1 MNNKVYRLLRNNKEQ
16 GPFTA
21 DELVQKNLKPFDL
34 IWADGRS
41 AAWSYPGEIAEFKM
55 YVPNADEKSFNS
67 FSKQQDIVPAVSASI
82 QAAVSVNDTTIK
94 TEQAKQKPRYK
105 VSAAW
110 SKIQTVTAP
119 ACSNVMVAAPKKISS
134 PKIVNVH
141 TTQAA
146 NIKSLSWE
154 QAWLD
159 WENEKKTGA
168 PIRPKTFKTLPVVKE
183 AKFKQAKTSSPVL
196 EKKFEQSLDT
206 ITNNYIDNILQQ
218 KKKSR
223 AFSLGKS
230 SEFVLP
236 SLALIIIFS
245 IAYWLMHDTK
255 VASIQNTSLITPQ
268 QPVVTNNDEQKT
280 ADLKSA
286 TSKIIKTAL
295 VKTHVSN
302 TTNNV
307 EDLNKT
313 VIADAKEK
321 TTAHY
326 ISNKKNVTQASTNDV
341 IVKKNPEQ
349 KTSNNANVDLKKLR
363 KQVDPSVINNDPKDV
378 AYGNASNAN
387 SNDLNATERR
397 PVRRRTNVADSS
409 NNTTLNQSASN
420 VPIIKNANTNS
431 GLNYVSVPEYIS
443 MNDGSGDLKIQN
455 VSDVDLDLAVVDVQY
470 YDASGRFR
478 KGETLY
484 LHNLR
489 AGKIITIKTA
499 KDVNS
504 SYATAK
510 VSLVSS
516 DANGVYAVGD
526 N

>member
-1 MNNKVYRLLRNNKEQ
+1 MNNKVYRLLRNNKEL

-34 IWADGRS
+34 IWVDGRS
-41 AAWSYPGEIAEFKM
+41 AAWNYPGEMAEFKM
-55 YVPNADEKSFNS
+55 YIPNAEEKSFNS

-82 QAAVSVNDTTIK
+82 QAAVSVNDTIIK

-119 ACSNVMVAAPKKISS
+119 ACSNVMVAASKKISS
-134 PKIVNVH
+134 PKIVNIH

-159 WENEKKTGA
+159 WENEKKTGIS
-168 PIRPKTFKTLPVVKE
+168 IRPKTVQTLPVVKE
-183 AKFKQAKTSSPVL
+183 AKINQTKTSSPVL

-218 KKKSR
+218 KKKSK

-230 SEFVLP
+230 SEFILP
-236 SLALIIIFS
+236 SLALIVIFS

-255 VASIQNTSLITPQ
+255 VASITNALPATLQ
-268 QPVVTNNDEQKT
+268 QAALADNDEQKT
-280 ADLKSA
+280 ADLKTEA
-286 TSKIIKTAL
+286 LKNNHAAL

-302 TTNNV
+302 TTNKAA
-307 EDLNKT
+307 DLSKP

-321 TTAHY
+321 MPVHY

-349 KTSNNANVDLKKLR
+349 KTSNNANADVKKQS
-363 KQVDPSVINNDPKDV
+363 KQVDPSVINNVPKDV
-378 AYGNASNAN
+378 AYNNASTSN
-387 SNDLNATERR
+387 NDLSTTENR
-397 PVRRRTNVADSS
+397 PVRRRTGIADPS
-409 NNTTLNQSASN
+409 NNTRLNQTAPDFP
-420 VPIIKNANTNS
+420 VIKNANTNS

-499 KDVNS
+499 KDVNA